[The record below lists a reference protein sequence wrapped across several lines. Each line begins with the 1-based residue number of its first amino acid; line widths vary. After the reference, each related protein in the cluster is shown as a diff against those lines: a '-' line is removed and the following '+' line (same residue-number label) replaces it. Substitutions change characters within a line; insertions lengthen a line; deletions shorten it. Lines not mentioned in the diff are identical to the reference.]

1 MSIFEDILM
10 HYGVGKLDGAPG
22 RGSGRY
28 PLGSGE
34 NPNQHGSGSLLS
46 RIKELEETE
55 GLQYVHP
62 ETGKVYTGEQAI
74 AKIIFGKDGTT
85 TQLRVERS
93 IAKNEERSLKVAAAR
108 ALRDQGLSYDEIAKR
123 MGYENDSSVRSLLNS
138 NSEARMLAAQTT
150 ADYLKKMIDEKG
162 MIDVGKGVER
172 ELKVSREKLEQALY
186 LLEREGYPVY
196 GGGVPQVTNKGKQTN
211 IKVICP
217 PGTEHKEIYDFENI
231 HSVREYDQVLTEDG
245 TKVRPAFEYPSS
257 LESSRLKVRYAEEG
271 GIEKDGVIELR
282 RGVDDI
288 SLGGS
293 HYAQVRIMVDGT
305 HYLKG
310 MAVYS
315 DNMPDGVDVIF
326 NTNKKL
332 GTPVL
337 GSKNNSVLKPIKDDP
352 DNPFGSLI
360 KEHGG
365 QSYYDD
371 PNGNYIDP
379 VTGKKQSLSKINKR
393 SDEGDWNDWSDHLPS
408 QFLAKQ
414 SMDLINKQLNLAMTD
429 KAAEY
434 DEICAL
440 TNPTVKKK
448 LLQSFSDDCDSAA
461 IHLQAAALPRQKYK
475 VILPVPT
482 LKDNEVYAPGYE
494 NGEQIALIRYPHE
507 GTFQIPILTVNNKQR
522 DAKALIGTT
531 PKDAVCINARVAERL
546 SGADFDGDTVMVIP
560 TGGKTKIIST
570 PLLKGLEGFDPKM
583 EYGGKPEGTF
593 KQMRNTQNEMGKISN
608 LIMDMTLKGATSDEL
623 ARAVR
628 HSMTVID
635 AEKHHLDYKQSEK
648 DNRIAELKKKYQGR
662 VDEDGNYKEGASTL
676 ITRAK
681 SQTSIVKTQ
690 GSPKVNQ
697 KGKPWYDASKPEGAL
712 IYQQVANPTY
722 TDPKTGKTKTR
733 TQGSTQMADTHDAYT
748 LVSEANTAQERA
760 YANYANFMKNLGNQ
774 ARKEMVTTGNIKY
787 SASAKAVYEKEVKA
801 LDSKLN
807 LSLLNA
813 PKERQAQIIANS
825 VIDAKRQGYLDAG
838 MTKKEIEKELKKER
852 QRALTQARTQVGA
865 ERQVIEITDR
875 EWETIQ
881 AGAIS
886 ENKLMQI
893 LNHADIDAVRQRATP
908 RATTELSS
916 AKKNKISAMA
926 ASGYTTEE
934 IAKAVGVSATTV
946 TKYL

>member
-1 MSIFEDILM
+1 M
-10 HYGVGKLDGAPG
+10 
-22 RGSGRY
+22 
-28 PLGSGE
+28 LG
-34 NPNQHGSGSLLS
+34 P
-46 RIKELEETE
+46 K
-55 GLQYVHP
+55 
-62 ETGKVYTGEQAI
+62 
-74 AKIIFGKDGTT
+74 
-85 TQLRVERS
+85 
-93 IAKNEERSLKVAAAR
+93 
-108 ALRDQGLSYDEIAKR
+108 
-123 MGYENDSSVRSLLNS
+123 S
-138 NSEARMLAAQTT
+138 NT
-150 ADYLKKMIDEKG
+150 
-162 MIDVGKGVER
+162 
-172 ELKVSREKLEQALY
+172 
-186 LLEREGYPVY
+186 
-196 GGGVPQVTNKGKQTN
+196 
-211 IKVICP
+211 
-217 PGTEHKEIYDFENI
+217 
-231 HSVREYDQVLTEDG
+231 
-245 TKVRPAFEYPSS
+245 
-257 LESSRLKVRYAEEG
+257 
-271 GIEKDGVIELR
+271 
-282 RGVDDI
+282 
-288 SLGGS
+288 
-293 HYAQVRIMVDGT
+293 
-305 HYLKG
+305 
-310 MAVYS
+310 
-315 DNMPDGVDVIF
+315 
-326 NTNKKL
+326 
-332 GTPVL
+332 
-337 GSKNNSVLKPIKDDP
+337 VLKPIKDDP

-379 VTGKKQSLSKINKR
+379 VTGKRQSLSKINKR

-414 SMDLINKQLNLAMTD
+414 SMDLINKQLNLAMSD

-434 DEICAL
+434 EEICAL

-507 GTFQIPILTVNNKQR
+507 GTFQIPILTVNNKQK

-531 PKDAVCINARVAERL
+531 PKDAVCINAKVAERL

-560 TGGKTKIIST
+560 TGGKIKIVST
-570 PLLKGLEGFDPKM
+570 PIQFYKGLEGFDPKV

-593 KQMRNTQNEMGKISN
+593 KKMRNTQNEMGKISN
-608 LIMDMTLKGATSDEL
+608 LIMDMTLKGATNDEL

-635 AEKHHLDYKQSEK
+635 AEKHELDYKQSEK

-690 GSPKVNQ
+690 GSPKVNI
-697 KGKPWYDASKPEGAL
+697 KGKPWYDSSKPEGAL
-712 IYQQVANPTY
+712 IYQQVENPTY

-787 SASAKAVYEKEVKA
+787 SASAKATYEKEVKS

-865 ERQVIEITDR
+865 QRQAIDISDR
-875 EWETIQ
+875 EWEAIQ

-893 LNHADIDAVRQRATP
+893 LNHTDIDEVRQRATP
-908 RATTELSS
+908 RSTTTLST
-916 AKKNKISAMA
+916 AKKNKIAAMA

-934 IAKAVGVSATTV
+934 IAKAVGVSSSTV